1 MRVWSLG
8 REDPLEDGMAI
19 HSRLENPMNK
29 GAWQATVP
37 GGAKSQ
43 TRLKW
48 LSMHV
53 GMHLPLKNVSVGKLW
68 SSPLA
73 VTVGNGW
80 ALGTLAQGP
89 PWAVSIPP
97 TSASSQPRECRG
109 QKCELLPLSWP
120 PLFSLCHRAASC
132 LPHQL
137 SQKHQPPAPTSL
149 LSLRKGSEVCCWR
162 RNASLK
168 ISGFQGA
175 VSGQTQ
181 LFGSYPSYFF
191 VFRLDEKTALK

>member
-53 GMHLPLKNVSVGKLW
+53 GMHLPLKNVSAGKLW

-73 VTVGNGW
+73 VTVGDGW
-80 ALGTLAQGP
+80 ARGPLLEGPLGL
-89 PWAVSIPP
+89 
-97 TSASSQPRECRG
+97 C
-109 QKCELLPLSWP
+109 LS
-120 PLFSLCHRAASC
+120 L
-132 LPHQL
+132 
-137 SQKHQPPAPTSL
+137 PPAPLLSPGNAEGKSVNCFLCLGPHSFLSVTMLHPASLTSYLRNTSL
-149 LSLRKGSEVCCWR
+149 QLPPPPVSQERVWGLL
-162 RNASLK
+162 LK
-168 ISGFQGA
+168 KKCQ
-175 VSGQTQ
+175 
-181 LFGSYPSYFF
+181 P
-191 VFRLDEKTALK
+191 

>member
-1 MRVWSLG
+1 
-8 REDPLEDGMAI
+8 
-19 HSRLENPMNK
+19 MNK

-53 GMHLPLKNVSVGKLW
+53 GMHLPLKNVSAGKLW

-80 ALGTLAQGP
+80 ALGTLAQVP

-120 PLFSLCHRAASC
+120 PLFSLCHHAASC

-137 SQKHQPPAPTSL
+137 SQKHQPPAPTSSC
-149 LSLRKGSEVCCWR
+149 LSGKGLRSAVEEEMPALRSQAFRERCQDKPNCLGVTQVTFLSSGWMR
-162 RNASLK
+162 RLHWN
-168 ISGFQGA
+168 
-175 VSGQTQ
+175 
-181 LFGSYPSYFF
+181 
-191 VFRLDEKTALK
+191 R